1 MSVLRPGQRGPDV
14 AALRRA
20 LAELGLLRNTGA
32 DVDVY
37 DSPTEHAVRGFQQR
51 RGLSVDGRVG
61 PDTAA
66 ALQAAHWQLG
76 ARVLAHN
83 ATAPLVGDDVTALQN
98 QLIELGY
105 RAGRPDGVFGTST
118 AEALRSFQRESGLLP
133 DAVCGPVTLRALKQL
148 GRRVVGGR
156 PQLLRDMMAVA
167 QSGPSLLGKR
177 IVIDPGHGGGDT
189 GQRAGWVAEADLTWD
204 LATRL
209 EGRLS
214 AIGVTSWLT
223 RGPASGPTEAERA
236 AFANDVAADVVIS
249 LHVDRNDSPRPEGL
263 ATFHYGTLGGSGTS
277 SSIGERLAE
286 LVQREVVARTG
297 LVDLHSHP
305 KSWDLL
311 RLTRMPAVRVE
322 VGYLSHDADRERLL
336 QPSFRDHVAEG
347 ILVAVQRLYL
357 PRDADPETGVL
368 RMPAAS

>member
-1 MSVLRPGQRGPDV
+1 MSVLRPGQSGPEV
-14 AALRRA
+14 AALRRT
-20 LAELGLLRNTGA
+20 LAELGLLRNTGVET
-32 DVDVY
+32 DVFDEA
-37 DSPTEHAVRGFQQR
+37 TETAVRAFQQR

-61 PDTAA
+61 ADTSA
-66 ALQAAHWQLG
+66 ALQAAHWRLG
-76 ARVLAHN
+76 DRVLGHN
-83 ATAPLVGDDVTALQN
+83 ATAPLVGDDVAALQT

-105 RAGRPDGVFGTST
+105 RVGRPDGVFGRST

-177 IVIDPGHGGGDT
+177 IVIDPGHGGDDAGE
-189 GQRAGWVAEADLTWD
+189 REGWVSESDLTWD

-209 EGRLS
+209 EGRLA

-223 RGPASGPTEAERA
+223 RGPGSGPTEAERA

-249 LHVDRNDSPRPEGL
+249 LHVDRSDSPRPNGL
-263 ATFHYGTLGGSGTS
+263 ATFHYGAGETS
-277 SSIGERLAE
+277 SSIGEQLAE

-297 LVDLHSHP
+297 LLDGRTHA
-305 KSWDLL
+305 KTWDLL

-322 VGYLSHDADRERLL
+322 VGYLSHAGDRERLL
-336 QPSFRDHVAEG
+336 QPGFRDHVAEG

>member
-1 MSVLRPGQRGPDV
+1 MSVLRPGQSGPDV
-14 AALRRA
+14 VALRRS

-32 DVDVY
+32 DAGEFD
-37 DSPTEHAVRGFQQR
+37 PATENAVRAFQQR

-61 PDTAA
+61 PNTAA
-66 ALQAAHWQLG
+66 ALQAARWQLG
-76 ARVLAHN
+76 DRVLAHN
-83 ATAPLVGDDVTALQN
+83 ATALLVGDDVTALQD

-105 RAGRPDGVFGTST
+105 RVGRPDGVFGTST
-118 AEALRSFQRESGLLP
+118 AEALRSFQRESGLIP

-177 IVIDPGHGGGDT
+177 IVIDPGHGGDDAGE
-189 GQRAGWVAEADLTWD
+189 RAGWVSESDLTWD

-223 RGPASGPTEAERA
+223 RGPGSGPTEAERA

-249 LHVDRNDSPRPEGL
+249 LHVDRNDSPGPNGI
-263 ATFHYGTLGGSGTS
+263 ATFHYGSGDTS

-297 LVDLHSHP
+297 LLDGRSHG

-322 VGYLSHDADRERLL
+322 VGYLSNDEDRERLL
-336 QPSFRDHVAEG
+336 QPGFRDHVAEG

-357 PRDADPETGVL
+357 PRDADPETGVM

>member
-1 MSVLRPGQRGPDV
+1 MPVLHPGQSGPDV
-14 AALRRA
+14 AVLRRA
-20 LAELGLLRNTGA
+20 LAELGLLRNTGPDTA
-32 DVDVY
+32 SFDAA
-37 DSPTEHAVRGFQQR
+37 TENAVRAFQQR

-61 PDTAA
+61 PDTEG
-66 ALQAAHWQLG
+66 ALQAARWQLG
-76 ARVLAHN
+76 DRVLAHN
-83 ATAPLVGDDVTALQN
+83 ATAPLVGDDVTDLQD
-98 QLIELGY
+98 QLIQLGY
-105 RAGRPDGVFGTST
+105 RAGRPDGVFGTTT
-118 AEALRSFQRESGLLP
+118 AEALRSFQRESGLIP

-156 PQLLRDMMAVA
+156 PQLLRELMAVA

-177 IVIDPGHGGGDT
+177 IVIDPGHGGGDA
-189 GQRAGWVAEADLTWD
+189 GERAGWVSESDLTWD

-209 EGRLS
+209 EGRLT

-223 RGPASGPTEAERA
+223 RGPGSGPTEAERA
-236 AFANDVAADVVIS
+236 AFANDVSADVVIS
-249 LHVDRNDSPRPEGL
+249 LHVDRNDSPGPNGL
-263 ATFHYGTLGGSGTS
+263 ATFHYGSGDTS

-297 LVDLHSHP
+297 LLDGRSHA

-322 VGYLSHDADRERLL
+322 VGYLSNDDDRERLL

-357 PRDADPETGVL
+357 PQDADPETGVM

>member
-1 MSVLRPGQRGPDV
+1 VPVLRPGQSGPDV

-32 DVDVY
+32 DVDEF
-37 DSPTEHAVRGFQQR
+37 DAATENAVRAFQQR

-61 PDTAA
+61 PDTSA
-66 ALQAAHWQLG
+66 ALQSARWRLG
-76 ARVLAHN
+76 DRVLAHN
-83 ATAPLVGDDVTALQN
+83 ATAPLVGDDVTALQD

-105 RAGRPDGVFGTST
+105 RVGRPDGVFGTTT
-118 AEALRSFQRESGLLP
+118 AEALRLFQRESGLLP
-133 DAVCGPVTLRALKQL
+133 DAVCGPVTLRALRQL

-156 PQLLRDMMAVA
+156 PQLLREMMAVA

-177 IVIDPGHGGGDT
+177 IVIDPGHGGDDAGE
-189 GQRAGWVAEADLTWD
+189 RAGWISEADLTWD

-209 EGRLS
+209 EGRLT

-223 RGPASGPTEAERA
+223 RGPAAGPTEAERA

-249 LHVDRNDSPRPEGL
+249 LHVDRNDSPQPNGL
-263 ATFHYGTLGGSGTS
+263 ATFHYGAGETS

-286 LVQREVVARTG
+286 LVQREIVARTG
-297 LVDLHSHP
+297 LLDNRTHA

-322 VGYLSHDADRERLL
+322 VGYLSHDGDRERLM
-336 QPSFRDHVAEG
+336 QPLFRDHVAEG